1 MREAFV
7 ANPEHRSP
15 SGPHAGITESTSAL
29 LRSRQAETLYH
40 ALFNEIAD
48 AVFVVDRQTRRFV
61 DCNEAAVRQYGYSRE
76 EFLSMSPLELH
87 LPEDRAFVQQ
97 RIAESAGGISR
108 EYTHRTRDGGCLRVE
123 VNSSVVNYNGRE
135 CLLSVV
141 HDISARLHAE
151 QASRESEAQFRAMA
165 ETAAASIAIYQN
177 DKFIYANPAC
187 EALTGYTRQEL
198 RDMNFWDVAH
208 PEMREIVRLRG
219 KQRQAG
225 KISIPMRYELKII
238 RKNGDI
244 RWLDFTADAIEFAG
258 SRAVLL
264 TGFDTTERREAEQN
278 LQVQKAYLEQLF
290 ESAPEGIAVI
300 DAEGKILRI
309 NREFTRMFGYMAA
322 EAEGKI
328 IYELVV
334 PGNGTQEAMGLI
346 RRAIEVGPSI
356 VEGQRQRKDGTL
368 LAVSLLIAPIL
379 LSRGQTA
386 LYAIYR
392 DISERKQAEARLRES
407 ESQFRVMAE
416 TAGSAIFIYQGD
428 KFLYV
433 NPATE
438 AMTGYSRQELLQMNF
453 WDITHPDMRD
463 LIRQRGFDRQAGKSD
478 VPARYEIKIVR
489 KDREVRWIDFAAGVI
504 SVAGH
509 LAGLGS
515 GFDITERKRAQQL
528 QSALYRI
535 AETARLSSDL
545 QQLYTSIHAI
555 LSELMYAKNCYIAY
569 YDPAANMV
577 SFPYFV
583 DEYEAFAA
591 PRSGARGVTEYVLRT
606 GEPLLA
612 NPQMLAELE
621 SRGEVERIG
630 QPSLDWMGVPLKKGT
645 ETFGVLVLQTY
656 EPNVRY
662 GEKEKQILSFV
673 SQQIA
678 NAIEIKRNEEAL
690 RSSEARYRS
699 LVQSAVYGIYLSSI
713 DDKFLDVNP
722 ALVSMLGYDRAE
734 ELLPLA
740 LARDVFVNPEEHARM
755 IEQYRHSPR
764 VEGVEVKWRRKD
776 GRQITVRLS
785 GRAIIDHNGQAPV
798 FEMIAE
804 DVTERL
810 ALEEQLRRSQRM
822 EAVGRLGG
830 GIAHDFNNLLTVI
843 RGNTELLLEEVT
855 TAHLRAEVDE
865 IRKAADRA
873 TDLTKQL
880 LAFSRQQVLAPKV
893 FELSAVISN
902 MEGFLRRLLGSDV
915 ELSTQSQPDLGRVKA
930 DPGQIEQVI
939 MNLAVNARDA
949 MPHGGR
955 LAIELNNVP
964 LDEKYAREHPDVVP
978 GNYVMMQVTDSGVG
992 MDQATCSRIFEPF
1005 FTTKPAGQGTGLG
1018 LSTVYGIVQQSGGH
1032 IWVDSEIGKG
1042 TAFRIYLPQVTEPAG
1057 KISHRPGEHEAT
1069 PKGTETVLLVEDED
1083 GVRELVKQVLIKHGY
1098 KVISAAE
1105 GEEALR
1111 MCANASECP
1120 DLLLTDVVLK
1130 SMNGGELAQLLISRY
1145 ADLKVLYMSGYSD
1158 DAVEH
1163 RGVFSDNSAFLQKP
1177 FSTSALMQKIREVLD
1192 GPSMK

>member
-1 MREAFV
+1 V
-7 ANPEHRSP
+7 ANPEHRSQ
-15 SGPHAGITESTSAL
+15 SDPHAGIAESTSAR
-29 LRSRQAETLYH
+29 LRSQREAESLYH
-40 ALFNEIAD
+40 ALFNQIAD
-48 AVFVVDRQTRRFV
+48 AVFVIDRHTRRFV

-76 EFLSMSPLELH
+76 EFLALSPLELH

-108 EYTHRTRDGGCLRVE
+108 EYVHRTRNGGSLRVE

-141 HDISARLHAE
+141 HDISARLRAE
-151 QASRESEAQFRAMA
+151 QASRDSEAQFRAMA

-187 EALTGYTRQEL
+187 EALTGYARQEL
-198 RDMNFWDVAH
+198 QQINFWEVAH
-208 PEMREIVRLRG
+208 PDMREIVRLRG

-225 KISIPMRYELKII
+225 KILIPMRYELKII
-238 RKNGDI
+238 RKHGEI
-244 RWLDFTADAIEFAG
+244 RWLDFTADAIEFGG

-264 TGFDTTERREAEQN
+264 TGFDTTERRQAEQN

-300 DAEGKILRI
+300 DAEGKILRV
-309 NREFTRMFGYMAA
+309 NREFTRMFDYAAA

-334 PGNGTQEAMGLI
+334 PSENMQEALGLI
-346 RRAIEVGPSI
+346 KRAIEIGPSI
-356 VEGQRQRKDGTL
+356 VEGQRQRKDGGL
-368 LAVSLLIAPIL
+368 LDVSLLIAPII
-379 LSRGQTA
+379 LSPGQTT

-392 DISERKQAEARLRES
+392 DVSERKKAEVRLRES
-407 ESQFRVMAE
+407 EAQFRVMAE

-438 AMTGYSRQELLQMNF
+438 VMTGYTRQDLLQMNF

-463 LIRQRGFDRQAGKSD
+463 MIRQRGSDRQSGKANI
-478 VPARYEIKIVR
+478 PTRYEIKIVR
-489 KDREVRWIDFAAGVI
+489 KDGEVRWIDFAAGVI
-504 SVAGH
+504 SVGGH

-515 GFDITERKRAQQL
+515 GFDITERKRSQQL

-545 QQLYTSIHAI
+545 NQLYTSIHAI

-569 YDPAANMV
+569 YDPVTNMV

-583 DEYEAFAA
+583 DEHDPPPQ
-591 PRSGARGVTEYVLRT
+591 PRPGAHGVTEYVLRT

-612 NPQMLAELE
+612 NPEMLAELE
-621 SRGEVERIG
+621 HRGDVGRIG
-630 QPSLDWMGVPLKKGT
+630 TPSFDWMGVPLKKGT

-713 DDKFLDVNP
+713 DDKFMDVNP
-722 ALVSMLGYDRAE
+722 ALVSMLGYDHAE
-734 ELLPLA
+734 ELLALT
-740 LARDVFVNPEEHARM
+740 LARDVFVNAEEHARM
-755 IEQYRHSPR
+755 IRQYHQSQR
-764 VEGVEVKWRRKD
+764 VESVEVKWRRKD

-785 GRAIIDHNGQAPV
+785 GRAVVEHHGHAPV

-810 ALEEQLRRSQRM
+810 AIEEQLRQSQRM

-873 TDLTKQL
+873 TELTTQL

-893 FELSAVISN
+893 FELDAVIAN
-902 MEGFLRRLLGSDV
+902 MEGFLRRLLGEDV
-915 ELSTQSQPDLGRVKA
+915 ELSTRSQPDLGRVKA

-949 MPHGGR
+949 MPQGGK
-955 LAIELNNVP
+955 LSIELENIP
-964 LDEKYAREHPDVVP
+964 LDEKYAREHRDVAP
-978 GNYVMMQVTDSGVG
+978 GNYVRMCVTDSGVG
-992 MDQATCSRIFEPF
+992 MDATTCSRIFEPF

-1032 IWVDSEIGKG
+1032 IRVDSNIGRG
-1042 TAFRIYLPQVTEPAG
+1042 TMFEIYLPQVTEPAA
-1057 KISHRPGEHEAT
+1057 KLVQRPADQQT
-1069 PKGTETVLLVEDED
+1069 PRGTEVILLVEDED
-1083 GVRELVKQVLIKHGY
+1083 GVRELVKQILLRHGY
-1098 KVISAAE
+1098 KVIAAAE

-1111 MCANASECP
+1111 ICANTSERP

-1130 SMNGGELAQLLISRY
+1130 SMNGGELAQLLLSKYPLLR
-1145 ADLKVLYMSGYSD
+1145 VLYMSGYSD

-1177 FSTSALMQKIREVLD
+1177 FSTRALMQKIREVLD
-1192 GPSMK
+1192 ATSK